1 MAKIRYFD
9 TAKRMACPNI
19 KVHSQRGEGMH
30 FFVWLWLCKWDR
42 PQSLAV
48 NSSAFD
54 SSSGLNP
61 LLVTHLAWLNGIM
74 RFSSMR

>member
-1 MAKIRYFD
+1 
-9 TAKRMACPNI
+9 
-19 KVHSQRGEGMH
+19 MH